1 MPEITTTT
9 WFPVLTLLIGY
20 GTKAL
25 SDWLQNKRSVARE
38 REARE
43 AARHDQRVARRITFQ
58 RETLL
63 ELQEVSMQL
72 ARMTGK
78 ANHIDEM
85 YYREHGSLKKTL
97 LPDDLDEGYRA
108 AQARV
113 LMLAVRVRDN
123 EVRRLADLLKDLSA
137 RSVFTALRDDADRDM
152 TRMASVHDQLH
163 KRIGVLLREIDSSD
177 E

>member
-1 MPEITTTT
+1 MTT

-20 GTKAL
+20 GTKSL
-25 SDWLQNKRSVARE
+25 SDWVQNKRVIVRD

-72 ARMTGK
+72 GRATGRG
-78 ANHIDEM
+78 HHLDEM
-85 YYREHGSLKKTL
+85 AYRESKSWGKNF
-97 LPDDLDEGYRA
+97 LPDDLDESHRV

-113 LMLAVRVRDN
+113 LMLGVRVRDDTTRKLVDQFR
-123 EVRRLADLLKDLSA
+123 ECSTATLF
-137 RSVFTALRDDADRDM
+137 SVQRDDADRA
-152 TRMASVHDQLH
+152 MAKMVSVHDELH
-163 KRIGVLLREIDSSD
+163 RRIGELLREIDSAD